1 MKKHCSSLCVCVC
14 FKGFKNNYLCT
25 LAGVSLKEGGKTL
38 TSTAFQKDL
47 KIAKL
52 PSTCKW
58 VPDPSLKCPTGLSSV
73 LRASDMG
80 SSLISSGTHSKCLV
94 GFRKTA
100 STFPHTPPIPQ
111 TQPIFLM
118 PLESGVY
125 FVELCPRNI
134 MPFTYLLPP
143 HLPCGFH

>member
-25 LAGVSLKEGGKTL
+25 LAGVSLKGGGKTL